1 LNHRRTPVGPLIVLV
16 LFGLLCGISLLWVPD
31 PGFALSRTARLIG
44 FLVLVTIYGLIFM
57 HTVAPDDRLVSIMG
71 KMAATGALLAILCL
85 GLSFVFVV
93 PGKDIPDAFVNRS
106 VVVLC
111 LSGFVFSAYLRCTS
125 WPDLVKYGLLLA
137 LFAAA
142 AMFSLFSGSQTSS
155 VALFCGVAA
164 ALIFNIAPATLRR
177 ILISAI
183 ALLCFAMPLLISA
196 LVSLPQSLFASDF
209 LQRASALERLRIW
222 DSYLTLVREK
232 PWFGWG
238 VEGSRDFEAGLLA
251 TPPPADTVLSF
262 STHPHNALLQIWTDL
277 GLAGAILIA
286 LLIAMMGSRIEKARA
301 AARAPIYG
309 LFVAILAT
317 SAISHGAFQSWW
329 LASIG
334 LLTVS
339 VFPLA
344 AARPTTGG
352 QEQG

>member
-1 LNHRRTPVGPLIVLV
+1 
-16 LFGLLCGISLLWVPD
+16 
-31 PGFALSRTARLIG
+31 
-44 FLVLVTIYGLIFM
+44 
-57 HTVAPDDRLVSIMG
+57 
-71 KMAATGALLAILCL
+71 
-85 GLSFVFVV
+85 
-93 PGKDIPDAFVNRS
+93 
-106 VVVLC
+106 
-111 LSGFVFSAYLRCTS
+111 
-125 WPDLVKYGLLLA
+125 
-137 LFAAA
+137 
-142 AMFSLFSGSQTSS
+142 
-155 VALFCGVAA
+155 
-164 ALIFNIAPATLRR
+164 
-177 ILISAI
+177 
-183 ALLCFAMPLLISA
+183 
-196 LVSLPQSLFASDF
+196 
-209 LQRASALERLRIW
+209 
-222 DSYLTLVREK
+222 
-232 PWFGWG
+232 
-238 VEGSRDFEAGLLA
+238 
-251 TPPPADTVLSF
+251 VLSF